1 MAGTYS
7 GNYEVT
13 SNATYGPAT
22 STTLNG
28 NLYVNSDATLKNLVV
43 NGTVYVNPG
52 QNGTVT
58 LNNVAATNIVVLSG
72 ATNSIHLNNVTAGN
86 LTVKNDN
93 SVRIESNSGT
103 AITNT
108 IVQSGATLDAN
119 GGSFGTIELTP
130 TSSAPI
136 ELRGN
141 LAGSAIT
148 VTKSNVVLKVA
159 AGATVG
165 TLNIEAAATG
175 TTVDNAGTI
184 NEVMANTD
192 NVVIEGNQPETV
204 TPGENVELAVSVGS
218 ETELKSAL
226 EKNYAVINLKNGF
239 EVISPILVSKKVTIN
254 GEGNIITRSNSFK
267 EIVQGNGLPKIN
279 SVIVVS
285 QNGAIINNLVVDSNG
300 KEETGWQGLY
310 ALQVYNAKDVQLNKV
325 LLKNG
330 DGGLIVNGST
340 VKATDI
346 STSGNEYGGIEVS
359 KGAEAGLSN
368 SALTI
373 TGESSHE
380 DAEGKPAIWVYPGQ
394 GTLSSDLYEV
404 TATEQ
409 GNANN
414 QTYYN
419 LRTSL
424 SVYDFEIGEFSSVVA
439 GTPVEVPVTLK
450 ATAVNKLGYE
460 SVIAEVST
468 TKKPADSSVKFY
480 ALDSNNTPI
489 LQTDNGVWGP
499 NAGFLLPKDHN
510 ATTPFNVT
518 FSKSGNYTITVK
530 LKDKVT
536 NKYIA
541 EKTVNVTA
549 E

>member
-1 MAGTYS
+1 M
-7 GNYEVT
+7 
-13 SNATYGPAT
+13 
-22 STTLNG
+22 
-28 NLYVNSDATLKNLVV
+28 
-43 NGTVYVNPG
+43 NPG
-52 QNGTVT
+52 ANGTVT
-58 LNNVAATNIVVLSG
+58 LNNVTANNIVVLSG

-86 LTVKNDN
+86 LTVKNDD

-103 AITNT
+103 VITNT

-119 GGSFGTIELTP
+119 GGSFGTIKLAP

-148 VTKSNVVLKVA
+148 VTKPNVVLNVA
-159 AGATVG
+159 AGASVG
-165 TLNIEAAATG
+165 TLTIDAAAAG
-175 TTVDNAGTI
+175 TTVNNAGTI
-184 NEVMANTD
+184 DEVKANTN
-192 NVVIEGNQPETV
+192 NVVIEGNQPEAV
-204 TPGENVELAVSVGS
+204 TPGEDVELAVSVGN

-226 EKNYAVINLKNGF
+226 EKDYAVINLKKGF
-239 EVISPILVSKKVTIN
+239 EVNSPILVFKKVTIN

-300 KEETGWQGLY
+300 KEEVGWQGLY
-310 ALQVYNAKDVQLNKV
+310 AMQVYNAKDVQLNNV
-325 LLKNG
+325 SLKNG

-340 VKATDI
+340 VIATDI

-359 KGAEAGLSN
+359 KGAETGLAN
-368 SALTI
+368 STLTI
-373 TGESSHE
+373 TGDSSHE

-394 GTLSSDLYEV
+394 GTLNSDLYEV
-404 TATEQ
+404 TSTEQ

-419 LRTSL
+419 LKTSL

-480 ALDSNNTPI
+480 ALDSNKTPI